1 MLIFRGQKMLGRA
14 VQDNIDV
21 MTSPSVSAPGNV
33 AQLALWIS
41 SETGGDLFSIQVTDP
56 YPADWDGCLNRANKE
71 KADDVHPALSK
82 ILDTV
87 EKYDTIF
94 LGYPNISA
102 AGKRSKLTVQ
112 LL

>member
-1 MLIFRGQKMLGRA
+1 MLGRA

-71 KADDVHPALSK
+71 KADDVHPAFSK
-82 ILDTV
+82 TLDTI

-102 AGKRSKLTVQ
+102 AGQRSRLTVQ